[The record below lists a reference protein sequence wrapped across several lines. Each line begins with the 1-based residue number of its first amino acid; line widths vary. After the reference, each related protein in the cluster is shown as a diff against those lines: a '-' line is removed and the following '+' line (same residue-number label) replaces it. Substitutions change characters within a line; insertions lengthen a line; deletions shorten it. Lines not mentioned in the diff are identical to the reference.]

1 MTDEFIWVEKYRPK
15 KINDCILPE
24 SIKKTFIAFLEEG
37 SIPNLLLSGPP
48 GIGKTT
54 VAKALCEELGA
65 DYYVINGSDEG
76 RFLDT
81 VRNQAKNFASTVSLM
96 DSSSHKVIIIDEADN
111 TTHDVQLLL
120 RANIESFYKNC
131 RFIFTCNYKNR
142 IIEPLHSRCSVID
155 FSIDKNAL
163 EVATKNYKNSYLNLE
178 AAYNVSNKDT
188 LYLYNA
194 ALVATEAKDY
204 NVALGFYEKLIELG
218 YSGISMNY
226 YAVEKES
233 GKEQVFQDEKSRNFS
248 VDVIGTHDSP
258 RDEMAES
265 VEIDILRSVAAI
277 YKTKENFLKS
287 IEYLEKAKL
296 INEND
301 INLILLESNIR
312 WDMGEVDAYQ
322 RLISKALEIEPNNVD
337 LIFNLGV
344 VNADKGNFDDAISY
358 YDKAI
363 EMDPSYT
370 KAYLN
375 AAALILEKEGPMIEE
390 MNSLGM
396 STADYNRY
404 DELKIERENLYKSA
418 IPYLEKV
425 YNLEND
431 NLSAARTL
439 KNIYSALGNT
449 EQENKYKVIVAELEN
464 N

>member
-1 MTDEFIWVEKYRPK
+1 MK
-15 KINDCILPE
+15 KIIFSLIIFGLFQLSYSQKKELKTIDKHIKAGEYENALNTIN
-24 SIKKTFIAFLEEG
+24 SIKTLVDTADDKT
-37 SIPNLLLSGPP
+37 
-48 GIGKTT
+48 K
-54 VAKALCEELGA
+54 AK
-65 DYYVINGSDEG
+65 YYYLKGMARYQNGNGSFDNKI
-76 RFLDT
+76 L
-81 VRNQAKNFASTVSLM
+81 S
-96 DSSSHKVIIIDEADN
+96 IIDFNEAKKIEKSGSKIYTAKIDN
-111 TTHDVQLLL
+111 
-120 RANIESFYKNC
+120 
-131 RFIFTCNYKNR
+131 IFTDLFNSFIND
-142 IIEPLHSRCSVID
+142 SRT
-155 FSIDKNAL
+155 AL
-163 EVATKNYKNSYLNLE
+163 EVKNYKNSYLNLE

-204 NVALGFYEKLIELG
+204 NIALGFYEKLIELG

-277 YKTKENFLKS
+277 YKTQENFLKS

-312 WDMGEVDAYQ
+312 WDMGEVDTYQ

-344 VNADKGNFDDAISY
+344 VNAEKGNFDDAISY

-363 EMDPSYT
+363 EIDPSYT

>member
-1 MTDEFIWVEKYRPK
+1 
-15 KINDCILPE
+15 
-24 SIKKTFIAFLEEG
+24 
-37 SIPNLLLSGPP
+37 
-48 GIGKTT
+48 
-54 VAKALCEELGA
+54 
-65 DYYVINGSDEG
+65 
-76 RFLDT
+76 
-81 VRNQAKNFASTVSLM
+81 
-96 DSSSHKVIIIDEADN
+96 
-111 TTHDVQLLL
+111 
-120 RANIESFYKNC
+120 
-131 RFIFTCNYKNR
+131 
-142 IIEPLHSRCSVID
+142 
-155 FSIDKNAL
+155 
-163 EVATKNYKNSYLNLE
+163 
-178 AAYNVSNKDT
+178 
-188 LYLYNA
+188 
-194 ALVATEAKDY
+194 
-204 NVALGFYEKLIELG
+204 
-218 YSGISMNY
+218 
-226 YAVEKES
+226 
-233 GKEQVFQDEKSRNFS
+233 
-248 VDVIGTHDSP
+248 
-258 RDEMAES
+258 MAES

-277 YKTKENFLKS
+277 YKTQENFLKS
-287 IEYLEKAKL
+287 IEFLDKAKL

-363 EMDPSYT
+363 EIDQNYT

-404 DELKIERENLYKSA
+404 DELKIEREKLYKNA

-425 YNLEND
+425 YNFEND

>member
-1 MTDEFIWVEKYRPK
+1 MK
-15 KINDCILPE
+15 KIILSLIIFGLFQLSYSQKKE
-24 SIKKTFIAFLEEG
+24 LKTIDKQIKAGEYENAINTINSIKTLIDAADDKT
-37 SIPNLLLSGPP
+37 
-48 GIGKTT
+48 K
-54 VAKALCEELGA
+54 AK
-65 DYYVINGSDEG
+65 YYYLKGMARYQNGNGSFDNKILSIKDFNE
-76 RFLDT
+76 
-81 VRNQAKNFASTVSLM
+81 AKKIEVSGTKIYT
-96 DSSSHKVIIIDEADN
+96 SKIDN
-111 TTHDVQLLL
+111 
-120 RANIESFYKNC
+120 
-131 RFIFTCNYKNR
+131 IFTDLFNSFIND
-142 IIEPLHSRCSVID
+142 SRT
-155 FSIDKNAL
+155 AL
-163 EVATKNYKNSYLNLE
+163 EIKNYKNSYMNLE

-204 NVALGFYEKLIELG
+204 SIALGFYEKLIDLG
-218 YSGISMNY
+218 YSGVSMNY

-248 VDVIGTHDSP
+248 VDVIGTHESP

-277 YKTKENFLKS
+277 YKTQENFLKS

-312 WDMGEVDAYQ
+312 WDMGEVDTYQ

-358 YDKAI
+358 YDRAI
-363 EMDPSYT
+363 EIDPNYT

-404 DELKIERENLYKSA
+404 DELKIERENLYKNA

-425 YNLEND
+425 YNLENE

-439 KNIYSALGNT
+439 KNIYSALGDT

-464 N
+464 K

>member
-1 MTDEFIWVEKYRPK
+1 MK
-15 KINDCILPE
+15 KIILSLIIFGLFQLSYSQKKE
-24 SIKKTFIAFLEEG
+24 LKTIDKQIKAGEYENAINTINSIKTLIDAADDKT
-37 SIPNLLLSGPP
+37 
-48 GIGKTT
+48 K
-54 VAKALCEELGA
+54 AK
-65 DYYVINGSDEG
+65 YYYLKGMARYQNGNGSFDNKILSIKDFNE
-76 RFLDT
+76 
-81 VRNQAKNFASTVSLM
+81 AKKIEVSGTKIYT
-96 DSSSHKVIIIDEADN
+96 SKIDN
-111 TTHDVQLLL
+111 
-120 RANIESFYKNC
+120 
-131 RFIFTCNYKNR
+131 IFTDLFNSFIND
-142 IIEPLHSRCSVID
+142 SRT
-155 FSIDKNAL
+155 AL
-163 EVATKNYKNSYLNLE
+163 EIKNYKNSYMNLE

-204 NVALGFYEKLIELG
+204 NIALGFYEKLIDLG
-218 YSGISMNY
+218 YSGVSMNY

-248 VDVIGTHDSP
+248 VDVIGTHESP

-277 YKTKENFLKS
+277 YKTRENFLKS

-312 WDMGEVDAYQ
+312 WDMGEVDTYQ

-363 EMDPSYT
+363 EIDPNYT

-404 DELKIERENLYKSA
+404 DELKIERENLYKNA

>member
-1 MTDEFIWVEKYRPK
+1 
-15 KINDCILPE
+15 
-24 SIKKTFIAFLEEG
+24 
-37 SIPNLLLSGPP
+37 
-48 GIGKTT
+48 
-54 VAKALCEELGA
+54 
-65 DYYVINGSDEG
+65 
-76 RFLDT
+76 
-81 VRNQAKNFASTVSLM
+81 
-96 DSSSHKVIIIDEADN
+96 
-111 TTHDVQLLL
+111 
-120 RANIESFYKNC
+120 
-131 RFIFTCNYKNR
+131 
-142 IIEPLHSRCSVID
+142 
-155 FSIDKNAL
+155 
-163 EVATKNYKNSYLNLE
+163 
-178 AAYNVSNKDT
+178 
-188 LYLYNA
+188 
-194 ALVATEAKDY
+194 
-204 NVALGFYEKLIELG
+204 
-218 YSGISMNY
+218 
-226 YAVEKES
+226 
-233 GKEQVFQDEKSRNFS
+233 
-248 VDVIGTHDSP
+248 
-258 RDEMAES
+258 MAES

-277 YKTKENFLKS
+277 YKTQENFLKS
-287 IEYLEKAKL
+287 IDYLEKAKL
-296 INEND
+296 IDEND

-363 EMDPSYT
+363 EMDPNYT

-439 KNIYSALGNT
+439 KNIYSALGDT
-449 EQENKYKVIVAELEN
+449 EQENKYKVIVAELEIN
-464 N
+464 

>member
-1 MTDEFIWVEKYRPK
+1 MKKFLLYLIIFGLFQLGYSQKKELKTIDKHIKAGEYESALNSINSIKILVDAADDKTKAKYYYLKGMARYQNGNGSFDNKILCIKDFNEAK
-15 KINDCILPE
+15 KIEKSGTKIYTAKIDNIFSDLFNSFIND
-24 SIKKTFIAFLEEG
+24 SRT
-37 SIPNLLLSGPP
+37 
-48 GIGKTT
+48 
-54 VAKALCEELGA
+54 ALG
-65 DYYVINGSDEG
+65 V
-76 RFLDT
+76 
-81 VRNQAKNFASTVSLM
+81 
-96 DSSSHKVIIIDEADN
+96 
-111 TTHDVQLLL
+111 
-120 RANIESFYKNC
+120 
-131 RFIFTCNYKNR
+131 
-142 IIEPLHSRCSVID
+142 
-155 FSIDKNAL
+155 
-163 EVATKNYKNSYLNLE
+163 KNYKNSYLNLE
-178 AAYNVSNKDT
+178 AAFNVSNKDT

-204 NVALGFYEKLIELG
+204 NIALGFYEKLIELG

-233 GKEQVFQDEKSRNFS
+233 GEEQVFQDEKSRNFS
-248 VDVIGTHDSP
+248 VDVIGTHNSP

-277 YKTKENFLKS
+277 YKTQENFLKS

-296 INEND
+296 MNEND

-312 WDMGEVDAYQ
+312 WEMGEVDSYQ

-358 YDKAI
+358 YDNAI
-363 EMDPSYT
+363 EIDPSYT

-375 AAALILEKEGPMIEE
+375 AAALILDKEGPMIEE

-404 DELKIERENLYKSA
+404 DELKIERENLYKNA
-418 IPYLEKV
+418 IPYLKKV

-439 KNIYSALGNT
+439 KNIYSALGDT
-449 EQENKYKVIVAELEN
+449 EQENKYKVIVAELEKN
-464 N
+464 

>member
-1 MTDEFIWVEKYRPK
+1 MK
-15 KINDCILPE
+15 KIILSLIIFGLFQLSYSQKKE
-24 SIKKTFIAFLEEG
+24 LKTIDKQIKAGEYENAINTINSIKTLIDVADEKT
-37 SIPNLLLSGPP
+37 
-48 GIGKTT
+48 K
-54 VAKALCEELGA
+54 AK
-65 DYYVINGSDEG
+65 YYYLKGMARYQNGNGSFDNKILSIKDFNE
-76 RFLDT
+76 
-81 VRNQAKNFASTVSLM
+81 AKKIEVSGTKIYT
-96 DSSSHKVIIIDEADN
+96 SKIDN
-111 TTHDVQLLL
+111 
-120 RANIESFYKNC
+120 
-131 RFIFTCNYKNR
+131 IFTDLFNSFIND
-142 IIEPLHSRCSVID
+142 SRT
-155 FSIDKNAL
+155 AL
-163 EVATKNYKNSYLNLE
+163 EIKNYKNSYMNLE

-204 NVALGFYEKLIELG
+204 SIALGFYEKLIDLG
-218 YSGISMNY
+218 YSGVSMNY

-248 VDVIGTHDSP
+248 VDVIGTHESP

-277 YKTKENFLKS
+277 YKTQENFLKS

-312 WDMGEVDAYQ
+312 WDMGEVDTYQ

-363 EMDPSYT
+363 EIDPNYT

-404 DELKIERENLYKSA
+404 DELKIERENLYKNA

-439 KNIYSALGNT
+439 KNIYSALGDT

-464 N
+464 K

>member
-1 MTDEFIWVEKYRPK
+1 MKKVILSLIIFGLFQLSYSQKKELKTIDKQIKAEEYENALNTINSIKSLVDDADNKTKAKYYYLKGMARYQNGNGSFENKTLSIKDFNESK
-15 KINDCILPE
+15 KFEILGTKIYTSKIDNIFTELFNSFIND
-24 SIKKTFIAFLEEG
+24 SRT
-37 SIPNLLLSGPP
+37 
-48 GIGKTT
+48 
-54 VAKALCEELGA
+54 ALDL
-65 DYYVINGSDEG
+65 
-76 RFLDT
+76 
-81 VRNQAKNFASTVSLM
+81 
-96 DSSSHKVIIIDEADN
+96 
-111 TTHDVQLLL
+111 
-120 RANIESFYKNC
+120 
-131 RFIFTCNYKNR
+131 
-142 IIEPLHSRCSVID
+142 
-155 FSIDKNAL
+155 
-163 EVATKNYKNSYLNLE
+163 KNYKNSYKNLE

-194 ALVATEAKDY
+194 ALVATEAMDY
-204 NVALGFYEKLIELG
+204 NIALAFYEKLIDLG
-218 YSGISMNY
+218 YSGVSMNY

-258 RDEMAES
+258 RDEMANS
-265 VEIDILRSVAAI
+265 VKIDIFRSVAAI
-277 YKTKENFLKS
+277 YKTQENFLKS
-287 IEYLEKAKL
+287 IEYLEEAKQ
-296 INEND
+296 IDEND

-312 WDMGEVDAYQ
+312 WEIGEVDVYQ
-322 RLISKALEIEPNNVD
+322 NLISKALEIEPNNVD

-363 EMDPSYT
+363 EIDSNYT

-375 AAALILEKEGPMIEE
+375 AAAIILEKEGPMIEE

-425 YNLEND
+425 YNLESD

-439 KNIYSALGNT
+439 KNIYSALGDI
-449 EQENKYKVIVAELEN
+449 EQENRYKVIVAELEN

>member
-1 MTDEFIWVEKYRPK
+1 MK
-15 KINDCILPE
+15 KILLSLIIFGLFQLGYSQKKELKTIDKHIKAGEYESALNSIN
-24 SIKKTFIAFLEEG
+24 SIKTLVDAADDKT
-37 SIPNLLLSGPP
+37 
-48 GIGKTT
+48 K
-54 VAKALCEELGA
+54 AK
-65 DYYVINGSDEG
+65 YYYLKGMARYQNGNGSFENKILCIKDFNEVKKIEKSG
-76 RFLDT
+76 T
-81 VRNQAKNFASTVSLM
+81 KIYTAKIDNIFSALFNSFIN
-96 DSSSHKVIIIDEADN
+96 DSR
-111 TTHDVQLLL
+111 T
-120 RANIESFYKNC
+120 
-131 RFIFTCNYKNR
+131 
-142 IIEPLHSRCSVID
+142 
-155 FSIDKNAL
+155 AL
-163 EVATKNYKNSYLNLE
+163 GVKNYKNSYLNLE
-178 AAYNVSNKDT
+178 AAFNVSNKDT

-204 NVALGFYEKLIELG
+204 NIALGFYEKLIELG

-277 YKTKENFLKS
+277 YKTQENFLKS

-363 EMDPSYT
+363 EVDPSYT

-439 KNIYSALGNT
+439 KNIYSALGDI
-449 EQENKYKVIVAELEN
+449 EQENKFKVIVVELEN

>member
-1 MTDEFIWVEKYRPK
+1 MK
-15 KINDCILPE
+15 KIILSLIIFGLFQLSYSQKKE
-24 SIKKTFIAFLEEG
+24 LKTIDKQIKAGEYENAINTINSIKTLIDTADDKT
-37 SIPNLLLSGPP
+37 
-48 GIGKTT
+48 K
-54 VAKALCEELGA
+54 AK
-65 DYYVINGSDEG
+65 YYYLKGMARYQNGNGSFDNKILSIKDFNE
-76 RFLDT
+76 
-81 VRNQAKNFASTVSLM
+81 AKKIEVSGTKIYT
-96 DSSSHKVIIIDEADN
+96 SKIDN
-111 TTHDVQLLL
+111 
-120 RANIESFYKNC
+120 
-131 RFIFTCNYKNR
+131 IFTDLFNSFIND
-142 IIEPLHSRCSVID
+142 SRT
-155 FSIDKNAL
+155 AL
-163 EVATKNYKNSYLNLE
+163 EIKNYKNSYMNLE

-194 ALVATEAKDY
+194 ALVATEANDY
-204 NVALGFYEKLIELG
+204 NIALGFYEKLIDLG

-226 YAVEKES
+226 YAIEKES

-248 VDVIGTHDSP
+248 VDVIGTHESP

-277 YKTKENFLKS
+277 YKTQENFLKS

-296 INEND
+296 INQND

-322 RLISKALEIEPNNVD
+322 SLISKALEIEPNNVD

-363 EMDPSYT
+363 EIDSNYT

-375 AAALILEKEGPMIEE
+375 AGALILEKEGPMIEE

-404 DELKIERENLYKSA
+404 DELKIERENLYKNA

-439 KNIYSALGNT
+439 KNIYSALGDT

>member
-1 MTDEFIWVEKYRPK
+1 MK
-15 KINDCILPE
+15 KIILSLIIFGLFQMSYSQKKE
-24 SIKKTFIAFLEEG
+24 LKTIDKHIKAGEYESALNTINSIKTLVDAADDKT
-37 SIPNLLLSGPP
+37 
-48 GIGKTT
+48 K
-54 VAKALCEELGA
+54 AK
-65 DYYVINGSDEG
+65 YYYLKGMARYQNGNGSFDNKILSIKDFNE
-76 RFLDT
+76 
-81 VRNQAKNFASTVSLM
+81 AKKIEVSGTKIYT
-96 DSSSHKVIIIDEADN
+96 SKIDN
-111 TTHDVQLLL
+111 
-120 RANIESFYKNC
+120 
-131 RFIFTCNYKNR
+131 IFTDLFNSFIND
-142 IIEPLHSRCSVID
+142 SRT
-155 FSIDKNAL
+155 AL
-163 EVATKNYKNSYLNLE
+163 EIKNYKNSYMNLE

-194 ALVATEAKDY
+194 ALVATEGKDY
-204 NVALGFYEKLIELG
+204 SIALGFYEKLIDLG
-218 YSGISMNY
+218 YSGVSMNY

-248 VDVIGTHDSP
+248 VDVIGTHESP

-277 YKTKENFLKS
+277 YKTQENFLKS

-312 WDMGEVDAYQ
+312 WDMGEVDTYQ

-363 EMDPSYT
+363 EIDPNYT

-404 DELKIERENLYKSA
+404 DELKIERENLYKNA

-425 YNLEND
+425 YNLENE

-439 KNIYSALGNT
+439 KNIYSALGDT

-464 N
+464 K

>member
-1 MTDEFIWVEKYRPK
+1 MK
-15 KINDCILPE
+15 KIILSLIIFGLFQLSYSQKKE
-24 SIKKTFIAFLEEG
+24 LKTIDKQIKAGEYENAINTINSIKTLIDAADDKT
-37 SIPNLLLSGPP
+37 
-48 GIGKTT
+48 K
-54 VAKALCEELGA
+54 AK
-65 DYYVINGSDEG
+65 YYYLKGMARYQNGNGSFDNKILSIKDFNE
-76 RFLDT
+76 
-81 VRNQAKNFASTVSLM
+81 AKKIEVSGTKIYT
-96 DSSSHKVIIIDEADN
+96 SKIDN
-111 TTHDVQLLL
+111 
-120 RANIESFYKNC
+120 
-131 RFIFTCNYKNR
+131 IFTDLFNSFIND
-142 IIEPLHSRCSVID
+142 SRT
-155 FSIDKNAL
+155 AL
-163 EVATKNYKNSYLNLE
+163 EIKNYKNSYMNLE

-194 ALVATEAKDY
+194 ALVATEGKDY
-204 NVALGFYEKLIELG
+204 SIALGFYEKLIDLG
-218 YSGISMNY
+218 YSGVSMNY

-248 VDVIGTHDSP
+248 VDVIGTHESP

-277 YKTKENFLKS
+277 YKTQENFLKS

-312 WDMGEVDAYQ
+312 WDMGEVDTYQ

-363 EMDPSYT
+363 EIDPNYT

-404 DELKIERENLYKSA
+404 DELKIERENLYKNA

-439 KNIYSALGNT
+439 KNIYSALGDT

-464 N
+464 K

>member
-1 MTDEFIWVEKYRPK
+1 MK
-15 KINDCILPE
+15 KIILSLIIFGLFQLSYSQKKE
-24 SIKKTFIAFLEEG
+24 LKTIDKQIKAGEYENAINTINSIKTLIDAADDKT
-37 SIPNLLLSGPP
+37 
-48 GIGKTT
+48 K
-54 VAKALCEELGA
+54 AK
-65 DYYVINGSDEG
+65 YYYLKGMARYQNGNGSFDNKILSIKDFNE
-76 RFLDT
+76 
-81 VRNQAKNFASTVSLM
+81 AKKIEISGTKIYTS
-96 DSSSHKVIIIDEADN
+96 KIDN
-111 TTHDVQLLL
+111 
-120 RANIESFYKNC
+120 
-131 RFIFTCNYKNR
+131 IFTDLFNSFIND
-142 IIEPLHSRCSVID
+142 SRT
-155 FSIDKNAL
+155 AL
-163 EVATKNYKNSYLNLE
+163 EIKNYKNSYMNLE

-204 NVALGFYEKLIELG
+204 SIALGFYEKLIDLG
-218 YSGISMNY
+218 YSGVSMNY

-248 VDVIGTHDSP
+248 VDVIGTHESP

-277 YKTKENFLKS
+277 YKTQENFLKS

-312 WDMGEVDAYQ
+312 WDMGEVDTYQ

-363 EMDPSYT
+363 EIDPNYT

-404 DELKIERENLYKSA
+404 DELKIERENLYKNA

-425 YNLEND
+425 YNLENE

-439 KNIYSALGNT
+439 KNIYSALGDT

-464 N
+464 K